1 MYKKLLSL
9 FALAAALAAPS
20 ARALDWSDNAFSY
33 RYGSNFKE
41 PAVGTGKGADI
52 AKNILAFT
60 HVDGWKY
67 GGNFLNID
75 MLISAGGRNAAFPTP
90 ANFDVARNSTDGA
103 TEVYAVYRTHLSLNK
118 VTGSKTF
125 AFGPIRDLRLETG
138 IDLNTKNTS
147 FAAHKIMPVLGPT
160 FELAVPG
167 FWTVSVFAEKEWN
180 NNGFSHLAADGTVV
194 PSGGNVEFNVTPMF
208 ATAWGIPILSLPLS
222 FEGFG
227 SVNLPKG
234 KDGGGFETKTEL
246 LFHPK
251 VMWDVGSAWGSPKS
265 GYKLGVG
272 WEYWV
277 NKFGNDHNRV
287 AGALASTPF
296 IEAAIHL

>member
-9 FALAAALAAPS
+9 FALTAALAAPS
-20 ARALDWSDNAFSY
+20 ARALDWSDTAFSY

-41 PAVGTGKGADI
+41 PGVGVPGTNGTDI
-52 AKNILAFT
+52 AKNILALT

-75 MLISAGGRNAAFPTP
+75 MLISAGGVGLDT
-90 ANFDVARNSTDGA
+90 ARNSTDGA

-118 VTGSKTF
+118 VTGGKTF
-125 AFGPIRDLRLETG
+125 EFGPIRDIRLETG
-138 IDLNTKNTS
+138 IDLSTKNTA
-147 FAAHKIMPVLGPT
+147 FAPHKIMPVFGPT

-167 FWTVSVFAEKEWN
+167 FWTISVFVEKEWN
-180 NNGFSHLAADGTVV
+180 NNGIASVRPDGTVNFAR
-194 PSGGNVEFNVTPMF
+194 GGNVAFNATPMF

-234 KDGGGFETKTEL
+234 KDGFGNETKTEL

-265 GYKLGVG
+265 GYKVGVG

-277 NKFGNDHNRV
+277 NKFGNDHNAV

-296 IEAAIHL
+296 VEAAIHL

>member
-1 MYKKLLSL
+1 MLRKLLSL
-9 FALAAALAAPS
+9 LVLIAALADSS
-20 ARALDWSDNAFSY
+20 AQALDWSDNSFSY

-41 PAVGTGKGADI
+41 PGVGTGQGLDI
-52 AKNILAFT
+52 GKNILAFT

-67 GGNFLNID
+67 GGNFLNVD
-75 MLISAGGRNAAFPTP
+75 MLISAGGAF
-90 ANFDVARNSTDGA
+90 ADRAVNSRDGA

-118 VTGSKTF
+118 MTGSNAF
-125 AFGPIRDLRLETG
+125 AFGPIRDLRIETG
-138 IDLNTKNTS
+138 IDLNTKNTA
-147 FAAHKIMPVLGPT
+147 FAPHKIMPVLGPT
-160 FELAVPG
+160 IELAVPG
-167 FWTVSVFAEKEWN
+167 FWSVSLFAEKEWN
-180 NNGFSHLAADGTVV
+180 NNGIANVRTDGTVDF
-194 PSGGNVEFNVTPMF
+194 SRGGNVEFNTTLMV
-208 ATAWGIPILSLPLS
+208 ATAWGVPLFGLPLS

-234 KDGGGFETKTEL
+234 KDGFNNETKTEL

-277 NKFGNDHNRV
+277 NKFGNDHNAV
-287 AGALASTPF
+287 PGSLASTPF
-296 IEAAIHL
+296 IEAAVHL

>member
-1 MYKKLLSL
+1 MHKKLLSL
-9 FALAAALAAPS
+9 FALTAALAAPS
-20 ARALDWSDNAFSY
+20 ARALDWSDTAFSY

-41 PAVGTGKGADI
+41 PGVGTGQGTDI
-52 AKNILAFT
+52 AKNILALT

-75 MLISAGGRNAAFPTP
+75 MLISAGGVGLDT
-90 ANFDVARNSTDGA
+90 ARNSTDGA

-118 VTGSKTF
+118 VTGGKTF
-125 AFGPIRDLRLETG
+125 EFGPIRDIRLETG
-138 IDLNTKNTS
+138 IDLSTKNTA
-147 FAAHKIMPVLGPT
+147 FAPHKIMPVLGPT

-180 NNGFSHLAADGTVV
+180 NNGIAAVQPDGSVTFAH
-194 PSGGNVEFNVTPMF
+194 GGNVSFNVTPMF
-208 ATAWGIPILSLPLS
+208 ATAWGIPLFGLPLS

-234 KDGGGFETKTEL
+234 KDGFNRETKTEL

-251 VMWDVGSAWGSPKS
+251 VMWDVGSAWNSPKS

-277 NKFGNDHNRV
+277 NKFGNDHNAV
-287 AGALASTPF
+287 PGALASTPF

>member
-1 MYKKLLSL
+1 MSKKLLAL
-9 FALAAALAAPS
+9 FVLVAALAAPS
-20 ARALDWSDNAFSY
+20 AQALDWSDTSFRY
-33 RYGSNFKE
+33 WYGSNFKE
-41 PAVGTGKGADI
+41 PGVGTGQGTDV
-52 AKNILAFT
+52 AKNILSFT

-67 GGNFLNID
+67 GGNFLNVD
-75 MLISAGGRNAAFPTP
+75 MLISAGG
-90 ANFDVARNSTDGA
+90 ANLDTAVNSRDGA

-125 AFGPIRDLRLETG
+125 AFGPIRDILIETG
-138 IDLNTKNTS
+138 IDLNTKNTG
-147 FAAHKIMPVLGPT
+147 FAPHKIMPVLGPT

-167 FWTVSVFAEKEWN
+167 FWSISVFAEKEWN
-180 NNGFSHLAADGTVV
+180 NNGFAHVLSDGTVDFAN
-194 PSGGNVEFNVTPMF
+194 GGNVAFNVTPMF
-208 ATAWGIPILSLPLS
+208 ATAWGIPVFGLPLS

-234 KDGGGFETKTEL
+234 KDGFGNETKTEL

-277 NKFGNDHNRV
+277 NKFGNDHNAV
-287 AGALASTPF
+287 PGALASTPF